1 MSRPNLLYLHICD
14 DVRQEING
22 KISMMGIYNSSIV
35 VPEIPYSIS
44 KLCFYS
50 RFSGI
55 TNKHVFNF
63 SIVNPVGEEAKII
76 ENSLCEPEGDADQGI
91 FNVVA
96 SPFQLN
102 QEGSYEIIINIVE
115 LDQEEATNYKYTQKF
130 SVVDLIRIKKDYT
143 DNSQEY

>member
-1 MSRPNLLYLHICD
+1 
-14 DVRQEING
+14 
-22 KISMMGIYNSSIV
+22 
-35 VPEIPYSIS
+35 
-44 KLCFYS
+44 FYS

-76 ENSLCEPEGDADQGI
+76 ENSVCEPEGDADQGI

-115 LDQEEATNYKYTQKF
+115 LDQEEATNYKYNQKF
-130 SVVDLIRIKKDYT
+130 SVIDLIRIKKDYT
-143 DNSQEY
+143 DNS